1 MIEYFFQSHKIRIVL
16 VNQTFDVIADL
27 EYFEICVVLLG
38 TNRAAGD
45 FAVAIDYAITG
56 SGDPRVNA
64 NKLQPVSEDIFSITS
79 SEMSKLA

>member
-1 MIEYFFQSHKIRIVL
+1 M
-16 VNQTFDVIADL
+16 
-27 EYFEICVVLLG
+27 ICVVLLG

-45 FAVAIDYAITG
+45 FAVAVDYTVTG